1 MSVTSSLNKYTA
13 ILVDD
18 EEPARSQLRRL
29 LTQIPSVSLVAEAE
43 NPFKC
48 LELIELHTPQLLFL
62 DIQMPGLNGFEMLKQ
77 IPPGDLPLII
87 FITAFDQYA
96 LKAFD
101 SLAIDYLLKPL
112 RLSDLQKAISKI
124 DSLENVFQKSK
135 HLLDPEKQQD
145 NPLLDYTKQFVLRYG
160 RKWSIIDEQDVVMF
174 FSEDKFCYLR
184 SNGRDSIINFTL
196 QELEHK
202 LDPNIFLRIHRSTI
216 VSRHYINSIKSI
228 GSGRHEVMLNDGK
241 IVHSSR
247 YYAQNIKKLIS
258 T

>member
-1 MSVTSSLNKYTA
+1 MDKYTA

-18 EEPARSQLRRL
+18 EELARNRLRYL
-29 LTQIPSVSLVAEAE
+29 LVQIPSVELVAEAD
-43 NPFKC
+43 NPFNC
-48 LELIELHTPQLLFL
+48 LELIDLHKPNLLFL
-62 DIQMPGLNGFEMLKQ
+62 DIQMPGLNGFEMIKQ
-77 IPPGDLPLII
+77 IPPGNLPLII

-112 RLSDLQKAISKI
+112 KLGDLQKAVAKLE
-124 DSLENVFQKSK
+124 SLENVFQKNNHK
-135 HLLDPEKQQD
+135 FDAALMKD

-160 RKWSIIDEQDVVMF
+160 RKWTIIDEKDVVMF

-184 SNGRDSIINFTL
+184 SNGKDSIINFTL

-202 LDPNIFLRIHRSTI
+202 LDPSVFLRIHRSTI
-216 VSRHYINSIKSI
+216 VSILFIKTIKSI
-228 GSGRHEVMLNDGK
+228 GSGRHEVVLTDGK